1 MHDNLL
7 RHWHYPASSV
17 CQSQVSGKFLRTLT
31 FSGGNA
37 AAAENPGPENP
48 AADANITSSILDL

>member
-7 RHWHYPASSV
+7 HRWHYPASSV
-17 CQSQVSGKFLRTLT
+17 CQSQVSGKFLRTLI

-37 AAAENPGPENP
+37 TAGLENP
-48 AADANITSSILDL
+48 AAGAYITSSILDL